1 MCKEPVIT
9 PSLHQPIP
17 LLIFPL
23 IPFATP
29 RAQHSRHKP
38 ESGDPGPTPTMIIL
52 AVEGRYT
59 TSMVHRPDSAAVEY
73 PTLRQPPSIHIHFHR
88 PDLLCL
94 GNSDR
99 QDPVRQLGRD
109 LVSVRRARQPYC
121 ARNDELPVN
130 VRSTDSWFDVSSGLA
145 TAGFD
150 AAVSRLAPA
159 GLAVDK
165 KKDRVGLPSVL
176 VAAVEPSSV

>member
-73 PTLRQPPSIHIHFHR
+73 PTLRHPSFDCVQSTSTFTVPTSSALGIRTVRI
-88 PDLLCL
+88 PSVNLAETLLAFA
-94 GNSDR
+94 GRGSHT
-99 QDPVRQLGRD
+99 VR
-109 LVSVRRARQPYC
+109 V
-121 ARNDELPVN
+121 NDELPVN

-159 GLAVDK
+159 SLAADK
-165 KKDRVGLPSVL
+165 KKIEWDYLQCW
-176 VAAVEPSSV
+176 